1 MAKIDKVKAQI
12 DFLKFLVGFM
22 VTTIIGVCGW
32 ALTTKVNLFEDT
44 TLYVFSAL
52 FLTSLI
58 LLTIILLIAIY
69 RKINDL
75 EEL

>member
-22 VTTIIGVCGW
+22 MTTMLGVAGW
-32 ALTTKVNLFEDT
+32 ALTQGLSSKGGLLLAVT
-44 TLYVFSAL
+44 VF

-58 LLTIILLIAIY
+58 VLSIIVLIAIN